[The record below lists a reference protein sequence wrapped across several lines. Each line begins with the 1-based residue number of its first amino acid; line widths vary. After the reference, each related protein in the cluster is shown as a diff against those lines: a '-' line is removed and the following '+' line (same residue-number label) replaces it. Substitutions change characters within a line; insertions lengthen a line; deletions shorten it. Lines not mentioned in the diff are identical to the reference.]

1 MLRETLSKAKN
12 ITQTIDRLNN
22 ALDNLECLA
31 LKTEETDKDQTYFIG
46 WLDSDKKH
54 MQTMIVDYVMKLEK
68 ELESL

>member
-1 MLRETLSKAKN
+1 MLRETLSKARN

-22 ALDNLECLA
+22 ALDNLEYLA
-31 LKTEETDKDQTYFIG
+31 LKTEEMDKDQTYFIG